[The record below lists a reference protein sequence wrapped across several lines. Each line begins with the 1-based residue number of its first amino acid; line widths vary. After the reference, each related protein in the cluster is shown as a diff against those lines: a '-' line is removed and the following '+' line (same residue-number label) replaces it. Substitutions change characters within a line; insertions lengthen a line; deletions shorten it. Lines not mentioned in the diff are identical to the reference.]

1 MGFTT
6 ALLKRAVDQMIALLH
21 PDFIIEGGE
30 VHHRAR
36 YSRYPKFGL
45 LLGRE
50 SDSDAE
56 DIEIATAM
64 WARMA
69 RNMKSSMVFTAVSDR
84 SAKEVVN
91 EITLVA

>member
-1 MGFTT
+1 
-6 ALLKRAVDQMIALLH
+6 
-21 PDFIIEGGE
+21 
-30 VHHRAR
+30 
-36 YSRYPKFGL
+36 
-45 LLGRE
+45 LLGPE

-91 EITLVA
+91 EIALVA